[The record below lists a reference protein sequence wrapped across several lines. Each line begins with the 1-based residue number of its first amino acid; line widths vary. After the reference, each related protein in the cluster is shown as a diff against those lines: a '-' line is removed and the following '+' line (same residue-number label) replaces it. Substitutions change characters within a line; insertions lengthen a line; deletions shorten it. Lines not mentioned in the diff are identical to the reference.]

1 MMAMISSAD
10 NNKDGAHKSQTKK
23 DVIDTNQII
32 WHNYDEG
39 LKLAVKTERPIMVNF
54 TTTWCGYCK
63 KMNRTTFID
72 SEIVN
77 ILNNDFV
84 SIKVDG
90 DSQTELNI
98 DGYKITERNLTRSEY
113 GVRGYPTYWFLK
125 SNAERIGPI
134 SGYKA
139 ADPFLDVLYYVRDE
153 VYDKMKFDEYMKN
166 GGRKGNY

>member
-1 MMAMISSAD
+1 
-10 NNKDGAHKSQTKK
+10 
-23 DVIDTNQII
+23 
-32 WHNYDEG
+32 
-39 LKLAVKTERPIMVNF
+39 MVNF

-63 KMNRTTFID
+63 KMNRTTFVD

-77 ILNNDFV
+77 ILNNDFI

-90 DSQTELNI
+90 DSQNELNV

-139 ADPFLDVLYYVRDE
+139 TDPFLDVLYYVRDE